1 MQTTFGHVYVYFIH
15 GMYYCLNFTTD
26 RQGAGA
32 VLIRAAEPTH
42 GLDLMIAR
50 RGTGDVRK
58 LTTGPGRLCSGF
70 GIDLKFN
77 GERIGRSIKVKSRKT
92 IPEIATSKRVGI

>member
-1 MQTTFGHVYVYFIH
+1 M
-15 GMYYCLNFTTD
+15 
-26 RQGAGA
+26 
-32 VLIRAAEPTH
+32 IRAAEPTH

-92 IPEIATSKRVGI
+92 IPEIATSKRVGITRAMHLEWRFYERGNRFVSR